1 MEDNDYISESD
12 SMSGSDSSE
21 EMESQQYGGHYTKPG
36 VKENPRRVVVKFK
49 KGDKLKTPKEFQG
62 QTFTRS
68 KAVRL
73 SPVPTR
79 FVDENGA
86 PRRKKVKAPKGMTA
100 ARNAVYL
107 KNHPEAFGFRL
118 APFKKL
124 MKEMLA
130 SSATKS
136 NPELR
141 NSTFSKDGV
150 IIIKEYIEHVLGQI
164 CQTAHSI
171 RSRTN
176 PKRISINGDVTAA
189 AHILGM
195 PMSNVRFNVTRKN
208 IISPLKFGGALRR
221 IALRNDC
228 LRMTKEARKALDDI
242 FHGIM
247 SEVMRNVGIA
257 AENHLYTILD
267 GKIVLR
273 GKKTGNRKAHIRTQD
288 IQTAIDTFREKRVL
302 RV

>member
-36 VKENPRRVVVKFK
+36 KKNVGRVTIG
-49 KGDKLKTPKEFQG
+49 KGKYQG
-62 QTFTRS
+62 MTRS
-68 KAVRL
+68 KAAVITPPKPKPMSERG
-73 SPVPTR
+73 P
-79 FVDENGA
+79 GA
-86 PRRKKVKAPKGMTA
+86 QRAKKGLTA

-124 MKEMLA
+124 MKAELA
-130 SSATKS
+130 SASGKPIFNVDNT
-136 NPELR
+136 
-141 NSTFSKDGV
+141 TFSRDGV
-150 IIIKEYIEHVLGQI
+150 NIIKEYMEHILGQV
-164 CQTAHSI
+164 CHTAHAI
-171 RSRTN
+171 RARTN
-176 PKRISINGDVTAA
+176 PKRISIKGDIAAA

-195 PMSNVRFNVTRKN
+195 PMSGNRFGN
-208 IISPLKFGGALRR
+208 IKFGGALRR

-228 LRMTKEARKALDDI
+228 LRMTKEARKSLEDLLY
-242 FHGIM
+242 GIM
-247 SEVMRNVGIA
+247 FDIMRNVGVA

-267 GKIVLR
+267 GKVVLR
-273 GKKTGNRKAHIRTQD
+273 GKKGVPRKAHIRTQD